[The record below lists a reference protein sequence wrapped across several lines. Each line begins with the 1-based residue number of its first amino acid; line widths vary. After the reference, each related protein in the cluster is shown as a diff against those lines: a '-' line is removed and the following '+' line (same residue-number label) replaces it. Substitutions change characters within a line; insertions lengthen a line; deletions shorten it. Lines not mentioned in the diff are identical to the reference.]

1 MAIIIPFADPD
12 AHGTIANSVTFRR
25 RRGKVVFQKKPHGKQ
40 PNTPA
45 QQAQKTKFSDGW
57 IAYHQLSSWEIA
69 YLEEKAAELNTTK
82 ANLFLSQWLLDEIP
96 SIIPLNQIKE
106 ILNISLP
113 EPEAVVAEGLLHE
126 FFSQVDSPL
135 VETLLGHIFDNE
147 NIVVTGSIA
156 GAHDRSFIRI
166 ENKTA
171 GEFIIPF
178 NYPLILDYITQADIT
193 KTQLIRLPEITL
205 PAPAVPST
213 TKLTNIKSIQGLS
226 IVVTQQSGVEDVQ
239 IQLQNIV
246 SGTVLNLIIGSISD
260 NRNVSNEETVT
271 TPNTDTYIEFA
282 DNKGTP
288 IEILQGME
296 INLDWTDLGDVVHN
310 DKLTLPAIQNDDG
323 GVASTSG
330 TNDMKD
336 ILDLKI
342 KYPQEA
348 GATDLNFVFQAAG
361 SGGDVGVQLAGIQD
375 NQNIFNDNAPAT
387 NYTVMSITMTNSTL
401 ANITLNEG
409 YSLIVKY
416 LDQASDTKMQ
426 TVVLPQTTIPA
437 SGSKILY
444 LADDFSVYDEV
455 GLSTLLLKGYINTKK
470 LWIADDL
477 SLYWDQALT
486 NLASSPGLSLK
497 EIFLASDFSTYFDVG
512 LTQLGNTPFY

>member
-25 RRGKVVFQKKPHGKQ
+25 RRGIVVFQKKPHGKQ

-57 IAYHQLSSWEIA
+57 KAYHQLSSWELE
-69 YLEEKAAELNTTK
+69 YLENKAAELGTTK
-82 ANLFLSQWLLDEIP
+82 ANLFLSQYLTDEIP

-113 EPEAVVAEGLLHE
+113 EPEAIIAEGLLHE
-126 FFSQVDSPL
+126 FFSQVDSPMA
-135 VETLLGHIFDNE
+135 ETLLGHIFDNE
-147 NIVVTGSIA
+147 NITVTGSIA

-171 GEFIIPF
+171 GEFVIPF
-178 NYPLILDYITQADIT
+178 NYPLVLDYITQADIT

-205 PAPAVPST
+205 PIPVAPST
-213 TKLTNIKSIQGLS
+213 TEWTDIKSIQGLE
-226 IVVTQQSGVEDVQ
+226 IVVTQQAGVEDIQ
-239 IQLQNIV
+239 IQLQTIV
-246 SGTVLNLIIGSISD
+246 SGTVLNLIIGSVSD
-260 NRNVSNEETVT
+260 NKNLSNEFPVT
-271 TPNTDTYIEFA
+271 MPYTDTYIEFA

-296 INLDWTDLGDVVHN
+296 INLDWTDSGDVVHN

-323 GVASTSG
+323 GIPSQLG

-336 ILDLKI
+336 VLNMYL
-342 KYPQEA
+342 KYPQTA
-348 GATDLNFVFQAAG
+348 VPTGLSMVMQAAG
-361 SGGDVGVQLAGIQD
+361 SGGDVGSQLGSLADNSGIFSD
-375 NQNIFNDNAPAT
+375 GTTAT
-387 NYTVMSITMTNSTL
+387 AYTVMGITFHNNTASP
-401 ANITLNEG
+401 IILNEG
-409 YSLIVKY
+409 YSIVVEY
-416 LDQASDTKMQ
+416 LNQTGDTKMQ
-426 TVVLPQTTIPA
+426 TIVLSGLTIPT
-437 SGSKILY
+437 GPNHPFY
-444 LADDFSVYDEV
+444 LSDDFSVYEEV
-455 GLSTLLLKGYINTKK
+455 GLTTLLLKGYINTNR